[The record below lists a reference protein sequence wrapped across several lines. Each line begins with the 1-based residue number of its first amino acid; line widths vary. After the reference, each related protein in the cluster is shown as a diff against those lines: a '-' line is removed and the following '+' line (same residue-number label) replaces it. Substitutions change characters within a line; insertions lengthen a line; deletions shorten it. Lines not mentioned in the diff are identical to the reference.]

1 MSGTPLTGLVAWNTP
16 NVYSTGGT
24 YLSSDVNIVAKNVA
38 LAYAKPFATINAT
51 NAATSIPSGTTVL
64 FQTSGTY
71 NMSPAFTVNATTA
84 APGNITFSGG
94 TSATFSVPI
103 AGTYRIHAQLQ
114 VAGVGAAYA
123 SDIFELACLSSG
135 SSGTNNYQC
144 ISGYTNPLQ
153 SNNSSISI
161 DFLLQMVPTSTPS
174 PTYPTSIYFEAL
186 TNAAMSVIGL
196 AGQYRTFATI
206 EYVGSLGGY

>member
-51 NAATSIPSGTTVL
+51 SATTSIPTGTTIL

-71 NMSPAFTVNATTA
+71 NMSPLFTVNATTA
-84 APGNITFSGG
+84 APGNITASGG

-114 VAGVGAAYA
+114 VAGGGAGYA
-123 SDIFELACLSSG
+123 SEIFQLVCVSSG
-135 SSGTNNYQC
+135 STGTNNYQC
-144 ISGYTNPLQ
+144 VSGYATPLQ
-153 SNNSSISI
+153 SSNSSVAI
-161 DFLLQMVPTSTPS
+161 DFLLQMVPTSTSS
-174 PTYPTSIYFEAL
+174 PTYPTSIYFEAI
-186 TNAAMSVIGL
+186 TNSAMSVIGTS
-196 AGQYRTFATI
+196 GQYRTFATI